1 MKYIL
6 IFLILILNLTT
17 TFSQQVE
24 EIISKHINAIGGS
37 ELWGK
42 VNSISYNGYVKMNG
56 GQKAKILNLL
66 TRSPLANYLE
76 FAWQGMVK
84 KSAFKNGKGW
94 SYSPFNGKRTADPMN
109 EMSIKTSILNS
120 DPQGHLLNY
129 KTDGS
134 SVEYLGLED
143 VEGNDVYK
151 IRLVTKENDMIY
163 YYIDVQTFF
172 ILREDI
178 KVKTKDSENTTNSLF
193 SDFRKT
199 EFGIVLPYF
208 VQGADSEGN
217 GYGSGSFYE
226 KIEVNNKVND
236 SLFDMPS
243 KF

>member
-1 MKYIL
+1 
-6 IFLILILNLTT
+6 
-17 TFSQQVE
+17 
-24 EIISKHINAIGGS
+24 
-37 ELWGK
+37 
-42 VNSISYNGYVKMNG
+42 
-56 GQKAKILNLL
+56 
-66 TRSPLANYLE
+66 
-76 FAWQGMVK
+76 
-84 KSAFKNGKGW
+84 
-94 SYSPFNGKRTADPMN
+94 MN

>member
-1 MKYIL
+1 M
-6 IFLILILNLTT
+6 
-17 TFSQQVE
+17 
-24 EIISKHINAIGGS
+24 
-37 ELWGK
+37 
-42 VNSISYNGYVKMNG
+42 
-56 GQKAKILNLL
+56 
-66 TRSPLANYLE
+66 
-76 FAWQGMVK
+76 
-84 KSAFKNGKGW
+84 
-94 SYSPFNGKRTADPMN
+94 
-109 EMSIKTSILNS
+109 
-120 DPQGHLLNY
+120 NY